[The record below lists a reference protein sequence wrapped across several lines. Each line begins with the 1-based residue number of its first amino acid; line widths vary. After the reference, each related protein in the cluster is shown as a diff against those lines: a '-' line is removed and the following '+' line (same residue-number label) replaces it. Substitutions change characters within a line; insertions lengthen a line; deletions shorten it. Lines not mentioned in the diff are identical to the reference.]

1 MWTAERLG
9 VRLARLLIG
18 LVSYGVSLAMMVRA
32 GLGLG
37 PWDVLHEGLSK
48 LTGLGMGWIVNLMG
62 LVVLALWVPL
72 RQRPGVGTIANV
84 VLVGFAVTGT
94 LAVLPQQTNLAVQI
108 LLLVAGVVLTGVAT
122 GLYVGAGLGPGP
134 RDGLMTGLA
143 ARGMS
148 IAVARTVIEL
158 SVLGLGFLAGGT
170 VGAGTVL
177 FALAIGPLAHFFIPR
192 LTVAVAVAREES
204 NDHC

>member
-9 VRLARLLIG
+9 VRLVRLLIG
-18 LVSYGVSLAMMVRA
+18 LVLYGVSLAMMVRA

-72 RQRPGVGTIANV
+72 RQRPGFGTIANV

-94 LAVLPQQTNLAVQI
+94 LAVLPQQTNLAVRI

-170 VGAGTVL
+170 VGIGTVL
-177 FALAIGPLAHFFIPR
+177 FALAIGPLAHLFIPR
-192 LTVAVAVAREES
+192 LTVPLAATREES